1 MKKTIIAIALLISIP
16 ALAQKRSGNVQYK
29 YTIFW
34 AEIYANL
41 PFLSQEEKDRELLT
55 WGNPEGY
62 SNKMKL
68 TFNGNESLYEVDN
81 SEDVAGDYSGR
92 NDFLIYRN
100 FKEKTI
106 LEFLGT
112 LGKTYLIKDELKMPK
127 WRVMNELKEIQGH
140 MCMKAVTQDTVKNHE
155 VIAWFAADIPVSAG
169 PETYF
174 GLPGLILGLEINNGL
189 VLMEAEKLELK
200 DGPLTVTLPKKMKGK
215 EIDLSTYNNMVQEHI
230 KNSIGSRRNP
240 YWSMRY

>member
-1 MKKTIIAIALLISIP
+1 MKKILIALIFLISLP
-16 ALAQKRSGNVQYK
+16 SLAQKRSGNVQYK

-68 TFNGNESLYEVDN
+68 SFNPNESLYEYDR
-81 SEDVAGDYSGR
+81 SEDVAGQFSRR
-92 NDFLIYRN
+92 NDYLIHRN
-100 FKEKTI
+100 FKENKL
-106 LEFLGT
+106 LEYLET
-112 LGKTYLIKDELKMPK
+112 LGKTYLIKDELAKPK

-140 MCMKAVTQDTVKNHE
+140 LCMKAVTQDTIKNHE
-155 VIAWFAADIPVSAG
+155 IVAWFAADIPVSAG
-169 PETYF
+169 PETYY
-174 GLPGLILGLEINNGL
+174 GLPGLILGMEINNGL
-189 VLMEAEKLELK
+189 VLIEAEKLELK
-200 DGPLTVTLPKKMKGK
+200 DEPVEIKLPKKMKGK
-215 EIDLSTYNNMVQEHI
+215 EVNLGTFNAMVTEHI
-230 KNSIGSRRNP
+230 KTSIASRRNP